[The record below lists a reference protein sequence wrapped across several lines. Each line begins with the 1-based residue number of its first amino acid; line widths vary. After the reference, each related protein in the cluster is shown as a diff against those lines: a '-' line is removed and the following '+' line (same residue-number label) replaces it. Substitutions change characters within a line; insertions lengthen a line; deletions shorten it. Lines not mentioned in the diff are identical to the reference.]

1 MTASPA
7 PASPPIPA
15 PAEDTLSERLA
26 AWGAG
31 LSPSDIPEAMR
42 EKTQAIL
49 VDVVGLCL
57 AARQTDYV
65 ASLLEAAEPGRHVAI
80 GQSRRLTAADAALL
94 NGTAA
99 HGEDFDDTFE
109 GGPVH
114 SGAVVVPAVLAAAER
129 EGLSGER
136 ILLGIAAGTELLC
149 RLGLVAPKAIHK
161 AGFHPT
167 AVLGALAAAFGT
179 GVALGA
185 DERALKEALGI
196 AGSTASG
203 IIEYLGDGSSTKRMH
218 AGWAAQSGLR
228 SAYMGR
234 ARFHGPRAV
243 LEGEHGF
250 FKAFAPSV
258 APMFGKLF
266 DGLGARWIAETIT
279 FKPYPCGTMV
289 QPYIDCA
296 IRLRNEGVPL
306 SEIAAIHC
314 STSDGYVHRLWEPLD
329 LKRRPPTAYAAKF
342 SIPFGVAL
350 GLQRGHAGLADFSDA
365 AIGDPALLAL
375 SRLVTYEVD
384 PADPYPARFTGHVRV
399 TLQDGRVFEARQG
412 HMRGGVDE
420 PLSRADVDAKFLANA
435 RYGGIADPERLLAAC
450 GALLA
455 GGAADL
461 SVFSAEPEG
470 QS

>member
-1 MTASPA
+1 MPDA
-7 PASPPIPA
+7 
-15 PAEDTLSERLA
+15 TLSERLS
-26 AWGAG
+26 AWGAS
-31 LSPSDIPEAMR
+31 LSPLDVPAGMR
-42 EKTQAIL
+42 AKVEAIL
-49 VDVVGLCL
+49 VDVVGLCF
-57 AARQTDYV
+57 AARHTDYV
-65 ASLLEAAEPGRHVAI
+65 ASILAAAEPGRHVAI
-80 GQSRRLTAADAALL
+80 GHRARLTAADAALL

-136 ILLGIAAGTELLC
+136 AMLGIAAGTELLC
-149 RLGLVAPKAIHK
+149 RLGLVTPKAIHR

-167 AVLGALAAAFGT
+167 AVLGALAAAFGV
-179 GVALGA
+179 GVALGLDA
-185 DERALKEALGI
+185 KGLKETLGI

-228 SAYMGR
+228 SALMGR
-234 ARFHGPRAV
+234 AGFVGPRAV

-258 APMFGKLF
+258 TPAYGHLF
-266 DGLGARWIAETIT
+266 DGLGSRWIAETIT

-296 IRLRNEGVPL
+296 KRLRAEGLKPD
-306 SEIAAIHC
+306 EIVAIHC
-314 STSDGYVHRLWEPLD
+314 STSDGYVHRLWEPLEM
-329 LKRRPPTAYAAKF
+329 KRRPPTAYAAKF

-350 GLQRGHAGLADFSDA
+350 GLVRGEAGLADFSDS
-365 AIGDPALLAL
+365 AIADEALLAL

-384 PADPYPARFTGHVRV
+384 PADPYPARFTGHVRI
-399 TLQDGRVFEARQG
+399 TTRDGRTLEARQD
-412 HMRGGVDE
+412 HMRGGVDA
-420 PLSRADVDAKFLANA
+420 PLLRDELDAKFLANV
-435 RYGGIADPERLLAAC
+435 RYGGGREPE
-450 GALLA
+450 ALLA
-455 GGAADL
+455 L
-461 SVFSAEPEG
+461 CCKLLSAENAGEAFG
-470 QS
+470 GFAGGGS

>member
-1 MTASPA
+1 MTTAVSRSA
-7 PASPPIPA
+7 PVPDAQ
-15 PAEDTLSERLA
+15 TLSERLA

-31 LSPSDIPEAMR
+31 LSPSDVPEAMR
-42 EKTQAIL
+42 EKTEAIL
-49 VDVVGLCL
+49 IDVVGLCL
-57 AARQTDYV
+57 AARDTDYV
-65 ASLLEAAEPGRHVAI
+65 ESVRRAAEPGRHVAI
-80 GQSRRLTAADAALL
+80 GHRQRLTAADAALL

-136 ILLGIAAGTELLC
+136 MLLGIAAGTELLC
-149 RLGLVAPKAIHK
+149 RLGLVAPKAIHR

-167 AVLGALAAAFGT
+167 AVLGALAAAFGV

-185 DERALKEALGI
+185 DAKALKETLGI

-228 SAYMGR
+228 SAFMGR
-234 ARFHGPRAV
+234 AGFHGPRAV

-258 APMFGKLF
+258 VPMFDKLF
-266 DGLGARWIAETIT
+266 DGLGHRWIAETIT

-296 IRLRNEGVPL
+296 IRLRAGGLPL
-306 SEIAAIHC
+306 SEIAGIHC
-314 STSDGYVHRLWEPLD
+314 LTSDGYVHRLWEPLD
-329 LKRRPPTAYAAKF
+329 MKRRPPTAYAAKF

-350 GLQRGHAGLADFSDA
+350 GLSRGRAGLADFSDA
-365 AIGDPALLAL
+365 AIGDPDLLAL
-375 SRLVTYEVD
+375 SKLVTYEVD
-384 PADPYPARFTGHVRV
+384 LADPYPARFTGHVRIA
-399 TLQDGRVFEARQG
+399 LRDGRVFEERQG

-420 PLSRADVDAKFLANA
+420 PLSRAEVHAKFLANA
-435 RYGGIADPERLLAAC
+435 RYGGIAQPERILAAC

-461 SVFSAEPEG
+461 SSLAAEPEG
-470 QS
+470 VA